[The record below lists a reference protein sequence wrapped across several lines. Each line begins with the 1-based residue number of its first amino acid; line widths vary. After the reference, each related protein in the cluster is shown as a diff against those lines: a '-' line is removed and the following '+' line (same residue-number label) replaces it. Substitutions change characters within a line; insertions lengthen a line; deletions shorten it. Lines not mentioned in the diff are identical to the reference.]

1 MKIAEV
7 IDAKLVPALTGAT
20 VVGIDIGSRTGKAVL
35 LTGDELYTV
44 QTPTGIDM
52 QETSDE
58 LLAELLELSGLK
70 RADISYIVG
79 TGYGRVAMAF
89 DEIPHQIVTEISC
102 HAMGAHYLD
111 AGIKTIIDIGGQ
123 DSKGIKV
130 DPETGRV
137 VEFVMNDK
145 CAAGTGRFLEK
156 VAQLLD
162 LDLGELGP
170 VAIQATQ
177 PAEISSQCVVFAES
191 EVISLRAKGA
201 TQEDIAAGIH
211 LATARR
217 VRNLLSRI
225 GLEPGLAFSGGVANN
240 IGMKKAIED
249 LLDHPVSEFK
259 LDAIYAGA
267 LGAAIHAQNYQAAGI
282 YGTQTA
288 GSGFSLDLTE
298 LENRIAKQQETIITG
313 ADGKKKVGYL
323 CTYTPLELINAAG
336 VNQVRLFKMGNTE
349 VVASGE
355 QITQS
360 VFCDFTKS
368 ILGAFK
374 EGDPLYKALDKV
386 YTFYTCDCIKKVGE
400 AIGDFFAPTD
410 IYILPRLR
418 HKDSSRGYYRTEI
431 LNFKEDLE
439 RLSGNT
445 VSEEAVREQIKL
457 YNQVRGV
464 LKQISDLRKRD
475 NPPLKGKDFLD
486 LIKAYYYL
494 PPAELLILYTEIYE
508 KLAAVPA
515 EGPKP
520 IRLMMA
526 GGIVADGDRRLLAL
540 IEDTVGARV
549 VIEDHCTGS
558 RNASFQISEEG
569 DPYQALAEGYLDQ
582 SPCTRMKPLQER
594 VTISGDLAQEYK
606 VDGILYVYLKFCPC
620 YGQIKHEFFRH
631 YQKLGIPVLEV
642 PVDYSASDQGQLKTR
657 LEAFIEVLGERGGV
671 VADAD
676 RGSAK
681 PA

>member
-58 LLAELLELSGLK
+58 LLTELLELSGLK

-79 TGYGRVAMAF
+79 TGYGRVAMEFA
-89 DEIPHQIVTEISC
+89 EIPHQIVTEISC

-111 AGIKTIIDIGGQ
+111 ASIKTIIDIGGQ

-162 LDLGELGP
+162 LDLGDLGP
-170 VAIQATQ
+170 VAIKATK
-177 PAEISSQCVVFAES
+177 PSEISSQCVVFAES

-445 VSEEAVREQIKL
+445 VSKEAVREQIKL

-494 PPAELLILYTEIYE
+494 PPAELLTLYREIYE

-526 GGIVADGDRRLLAL
+526 GGIVADGDRRLLEL

-671 VADAD
+671 VADTD